1 MTRGRSSWGRRLAGL
16 ALRVLI
22 PAVITAIAAGL
33 GYAFAVYPIWYH
45 VDQVR
50 KTETL
55 GGLISVVEARK
66 QFLGAY
72 LDDSR
77 VDATAFDDIAW
88 AVKTVMTP
96 FVGYAPAPGQQHN
109 AHINSFQFRDQR
121 EPAMPKPPG
130 VTRIFLTGASVA
142 FSAGAPDDQRTIG
155 GYLQSLLDRRGTGQH
170 YEVFTFAAPA
180 WSSTHERIAIENRL
194 SDLQPD
200 LVVELTGI
208 ADALYGERGHNVLWA
223 RALTDQYYWE
233 LVNIALRR
241 AGFAAMTDVQDAS
254 PSACRPSWSPR
265 ACRRTSG
272 WRRRARARERPTT
285 TSSCSPPSSRPTSR
299 SAAHEKGLRFTKS
312 GYFTDPEYYKAC
324 YQRIDALLGNGGV
337 PDQRRLHEPGGAV
350 RRPRPRPRTSSST
363 ATTSAIAATTSSP
376 GPSRRRAA
384 PDPWRRGS
392 APAMTSSSESPPS
405 TTTPPPRSSS
415 TARSSPRRRRSASRG
430 NKHDE
435 GFPATRDRL
444 LPAEA
449 GLAIA
454 GDLDY
459 VGFYEKPLAEV
470 RAPAR
475 DVPRVRAERLP
486 RRS

>member
-1 MTRGRSSWGRRLAGL
+1 MTRSRSSWGRRLAGL

-22 PAVITAIAAGL
+22 PAAITALAAGL

-55 GGLISVVEARK
+55 GGLISIVEARK

-208 ADALYGERGHNVLWA
+208 ADVLYGERGHNVLWA
-223 RALTDQYYWE
+223 RAVTDQYYWD

-241 AGFAAMTDVQDAS
+241 AGFEPMADVQD
-254 PSACRPSWSPR
+254 
-265 ACRRTSG
+265 
-272 WRRRARARERPTT
+272 
-285 TSSCSPPSSRPTSR
+285 TSSERVPPELV
-299 SAAHEKGLRFTKS
+299 AARLQKNVRLASGALSLVNARLHVFLQPAIVTTDKALTQHEKGLRFSKA

-324 YQRIDALLGNGGV
+324 YQRIAALLGDRGV
-337 PDQRRLHEPGGAV
+337 PANAAFTNLAGLFDRVPETQDIFLDSLHFG
-350 RRPRPRPRTSSST
+350 
-363 ATTSAIAATTSSP
+363 
-376 GPSRRRAA
+376 
-384 PDPWRRGS
+384 DRGS
-392 APAMTSSSESPPS
+392 LMIAQAIV
-405 TTTPPPRSSS
+405 
-415 TARSSPRRRRSASRG
+415 
-430 NKHDE
+430 E
-435 GFPATRDRL
+435 GIR
-444 LPAEA
+444 
-449 GLAIA
+449 
-454 GDLDY
+454 
-459 VGFYEKPLAEV
+459 
-470 RAPAR
+470 
-475 DVPRVRAERLP
+475 
-486 RRS
+486 

>member
-1 MTRGRSSWGRRLAGL
+1 M
-16 ALRVLI
+16 
-22 PAVITAIAAGL
+22 ITAIAAGL

-109 AHINSFQFRDQR
+109 AHINSFQFRDRR

-223 RALTDQYYWE
+223 RALTDQYYWD

-241 AGFAAMTDVQDAS
+241 AGFAPMTDVQDAS
-254 PSACRPSWSPR
+254 SERVPPELVAARLQKNVRLASGALALGER
-265 ACRRTSG
+265 AAARLPAARHRHDRQG
-272 WRRRARARERPTT
+272 AHRAREGPALQQVGLLHRSGVLHRTA
-285 TSSCSPPSSRPTSR
+285 TSGSTRCSAT
-299 SAAHEKGLRFTKS
+299 AA
-312 GYFTDPEYYKAC
+312 C
-324 YQRIDALLGNGGV
+324 
-337 PDQRRLHEPGGAV
+337 
-350 RRPRPRPRTSSST
+350 PRT
-363 ATTSAIAATTSSP
+363 P
-376 GPSRRRAA
+376 RSRT
-384 PDPWRRGS
+384 WRGCSIGCPETQDIFLDSYHFGDRGS
-392 APAMTSSSESPPS
+392 
-405 TTTPPPRSSS
+405 
-415 TARSSPRRRRSASRG
+415 
-430 NKHDE
+430 
-435 GFPATRDRL
+435 L
-444 LPAEA
+444 LIAQAIVEA
-449 GLAIA
+449 I
-454 GDLDY
+454 
-459 VGFYEKPLAEV
+459 
-470 RAPAR
+470 R
-475 DVPRVRAERLP
+475 
-486 RRS
+486 

>member
-1 MTRGRSSWGRRLAGL
+1 MTRGHSSWGRRLAGL

-155 GYLQSLLDRRGTGQH
+155 GYLQSLLDRRGTGQR

-233 LVNIALRR
+233 LVNIALQR

-254 PSACRPSWSPR
+254 SERVPPELVAARLQKNVR
-265 ACRRTSG
+265 LASG
-272 WRRRARARERPTT
+272 ALALANARLHVFLQPAIVTT
-285 TSSCSPPSSRPTSR
+285 DKALT
-299 SAAHEKGLRFTKS
+299 AHEKGLRFGKS

-324 YQRIDALLGNGGV
+324 YQHIDALLGNGGV
-337 PDQRRLHEPGGAV
+337 PANAAFTNLAGLFDHAPETQDIFLDSYHFGDRGSFLIAQ
-350 RRPRPRPRTSSST
+350 
-363 ATTSAIAATTSSP
+363 AIA
-376 GPSRRRAA
+376 
-384 PDPWRRGS
+384 
-392 APAMTSSSESPPS
+392 
-405 TTTPPPRSSS
+405 
-415 TARSSPRRRRSASRG
+415 
-430 NKHDE
+430 
-435 GFPATRDRL
+435 
-444 LPAEA
+444 EA
-449 GLAIA
+449 I
-454 GDLDY
+454 
-459 VGFYEKPLAEV
+459 
-470 RAPAR
+470 R
-475 DVPRVRAERLP
+475 
-486 RRS
+486 